1 MMSVATPR
9 KRPTGTDVARLSGV
23 SRATV
28 SYVLNSDPR
37 QTISDATRRRV
48 LWAAGEL
55 GYVPSAAASSLRRGH
70 SKIVV
75 IALDPLFSGHV
86 SDQIIDSV
94 AARLH
99 ERGYVALRHSDADPW
114 SIVEVAQQVDPVG
127 VIALTFITKAIRE
140 RLAEVGVRRILD
152 LETPEGAEGP
162 PDRPWELPIGQ
173 LQVDHLV
180 TRGYD
185 RIIYALPADSPRLT
199 IAQAR
204 LMGARIECTNL
215 GIEQPTVISLPLDRT
230 RIAEELFRLDRVPG
244 RTGLCAYEDQIAIG
258 VLGAMSDLG
267 WTAPHDLAVIGSD
280 DLPVASLV
288 TPALTTVAGSVNRV
302 GEIAA
307 DQFTALVDGEVGTF
321 GEFDELMFE
330 VIEREST

>member
-1 MMSVATPR
+1 MTIAAR
-9 KRPTGTDVARLSGV
+9 RPTSSDVAQLSGV

-37 QTISDATRRRV
+37 QTISDTTRRRV
-48 LWAAGEL
+48 LWAAREL
-55 GYVPSAAASSLRRGH
+55 GYVPSAAATSLRRGH

-75 IALDPLFSGHV
+75 IALDPLFAGHV
-86 SDQIIDSV
+86 SDQIVDAV

-99 ERGYVALRHSDADPW
+99 DQGYVALRHSSANPE
-114 SIVEVAQQVDPVG
+114 SIVEVAQQVGPVG

-140 RLAEVGVRRILD
+140 RLVSVGVRRILD
-152 LETPEGAEGP
+152 IETPEGAEGP

-185 RIIYALPADSPRLT
+185 KIVYALPEDSTRLT

-204 LMGARIECTNL
+204 LMGARIACTNL
-215 GIEQPTVISLPLDRT
+215 GIDQPTVIALPLDRH
-230 RIAEELFRLDRVPG
+230 RIADRLGDLDRVPG

-258 VLGAMSDLG
+258 VLGAMNDLG
-267 WTAPHDLAVIGSD
+267 WTAPRDLAVIGSD
-280 DLPVASLV
+280 DLPVSSLV
-288 TPALTTVAGSVNRV
+288 SPALSTIAGPVSRV
-302 GEIAA
+302 GEAAA
-307 DQFTALVDGEVGTF
+307 DQFAQLRDGEIGTF
-321 GEFDELMFE
+321 GRFDDLLFE
-330 VIEREST
+330 VIQRAST